1 VFWQEKVAPEINLTP
16 NRDWIPSA
24 VADFLKAG
32 TRDDNKAYS
41 PDLLSRAWA
50 LIKILLQNTDAAPTA
65 NGSDP
70 MSQALNTQKGRVIEA
85 LFNHALRACRLND
98 RADGQHKNA
107 WLEMKS
113 VFDIEF
119 DKSRSANFEFST
131 LSGMYIANL
140 DYVDHEWLRSKME
153 SIFPSSY
160 PDNFKC
166 ALEGLAYA
174 PARREIYDLLSEFG
188 VIEKALALE
197 DSGRY
202 AREKIIERIAIAYL
216 WGIDELESPRFSYFF
231 DGQHAEDLEQAAH
244 FFWSVSGEK
253 LLDNQ
258 KELILSFWDRCVAWS
273 DGRTEPP
280 KSLLSKLSL
289 LSCYLKTVGEREANW
304 LYAVAPY
311 VQVGY
316 NADNFIKELGRL
328 ADSSPKQV
336 SKILGRVLEFYS
348 PSYDY
353 EDRLKHLLTKLASSG
368 ERNDVIGYTERL
380 RHLPGMTDF
389 YSQLMS

>member
-1 VFWQEKVAPEINLTP
+1 MTIIRLTRPTYSHGHWRNLAPEHRCGSYSEWVGCWWWWGVGWGGCRWGGVVVGWGGGGGWWGGGL
-16 NRDWIPSA
+16 W
-24 VADFLKAG
+24 VWGGFLG
-32 TRDDNKAYS
+32 
-41 PDLLSRAWA
+41 LLGGVF
-50 LIKILLQNTDAAPTA
+50 LGGCEFEG
-65 NGSDP
+65 GSGVWFSGLWHGWMRVLGVGP

-85 LFNHALRACRLND
+85 LFNHALRACRVND

-131 LSGMYIANL
+131 LSERISQISITSITNGY
-140 DYVDHEWLRSKME
+140 RSKTE

-216 WGIDELESPRFSYFF
+216 WGIDELEFPGSLISLMVNTRKISSRQPISF
-231 DGQHAEDLEQAAH
+231 GV
-244 FFWSVSGEK
+244 SV
-253 LLDNQ
+253 
-258 KELILSFWDRCVAWS
+258 
-273 DGRTEPP
+273 GR
-280 KSLLSKLSL
+280 
-289 LSCYLKTVGEREANW
+289 SCWITR
-304 LYAVAPY
+304 
-311 VQVGY
+311 
-316 NADNFIKELGRL
+316 R
-328 ADSSPKQV
+328 S
-336 SKILGRVLEFYS
+336 
-348 PSYDY
+348 
-353 EDRLKHLLTKLASSG
+353 
-368 ERNDVIGYTERL
+368 
-380 RHLPGMTDF
+380 
-389 YSQLMS
+389 